1 MIKSSIRRKNIG
13 IILQLRNSKVPKKL
27 LDDFKEL
34 IKWLSIYYQ
43 ANIIIR
49 PHPRDREDY
58 YNLNEL
64 IKDRNITIHHPDN
77 YTIGQTLRKCSI
89 IIAKYSSTIIESASI
104 GVIPIIFNNFLV
116 HEKKI
121 SNLNRFKPKLITGS
135 IKQAKRTINIL
146 YNNDTR
152 RNSLRKKNN

>member
-1 MIKSSIRRKNIG
+1 MGFSSICIQSATDIENFKKAGFHNMQQTKYLVWGEYYKKLFKKISPKLNTVVVGNFLIDKKLDKKKKNIG

-89 IIAKYSSTIIESASI
+89 IIAK
-104 GVIPIIFNNFLV
+104 
-116 HEKKI
+116 
-121 SNLNRFKPKLITGS
+121 
-135 IKQAKRTINIL
+135 
-146 YNNDTR
+146 
-152 RNSLRKKNN
+152 